1 MCQRDRSL
9 RYRALCLFMARTGH
23 GPMSDLNPL
32 SGEERKSNFGAVR
45 SVDDPFRKSV
55 SVRASA
61 CGNHHSLRRALCD
74 SNASILPPNLR
85 RYQSIGRFCIAACI
99 RRSSVQSHSGLLVQG
114 AVSNHQTN
122 GRAAL
127 LVREGKRRTAEMLRF
142 RAVWHQE
149 EKLKCARPLEPQRL

>member
-1 MCQRDRSL
+1 MLQCMSPLVAQSGRSQ
-9 RYRALCLFMARTGH
+9 AADQC
-23 GPMSDLNPL
+23 PL
-32 SGEERKSNFGAVR
+32 LGVKRKSNFGAVR
-45 SVDDPFRKSV
+45 SVDDPFRKSF

-74 SNASILPPNLR
+74 SDASILPPSLR
-85 RYQSIGRFCIAACI
+85 RYQSIGRFCIAASI
-99 RRSSVQSHSGLLVQG
+99 RRSSVQSTAAYSFKGLPQIIKLMAELG
-114 AVSNHQTN
+114 T
-122 GRAAL
+122 L